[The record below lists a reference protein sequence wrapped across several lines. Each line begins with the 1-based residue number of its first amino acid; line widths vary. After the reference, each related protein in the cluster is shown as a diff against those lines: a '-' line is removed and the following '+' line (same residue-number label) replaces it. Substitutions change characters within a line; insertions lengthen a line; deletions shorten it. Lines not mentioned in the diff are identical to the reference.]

1 MVVSNQHENK
11 KGDQFQGF
19 GVECQPFIKSEED
32 IMGRRRV
39 PGMAGT
45 PTGWAMLTPP
55 IWHRVVSNKLGYLH
69 KKPAINLK
77 LLTKKKITKKYDMFI
92 LKLLNEN

>member
-39 PGMAGT
+39 PRLAGT

-55 IWHRVVSNKLGYLH
+55 IWHRVVSTKLGYLH
-69 KKPAINLK
+69 KKTVINLK
-77 LLTKKKITKKYDMFI
+77 KCKKKKVIWDF
-92 LKLLNEN
+92 LR

>member
-39 PGMAGT
+39 PRLALGRYT
-45 PTGWAMLTPP
+45 Y
-55 IWHRVVSNKLGYLH
+55 RVSNVDPTNLTQGGLH
-69 KKPAINLK
+69 
-77 LLTKKKITKKYDMFI
+77 
-92 LKLLNEN
+92 

>member
-1 MVVSNQHENK
+1 MMPMMIISWNAKSLIHYGVEITKYYWNFMVVQNQHENK

-45 PTGWAMLTPP
+45 PTG
-55 IWHRVVSNKLGYLH
+55 
-69 KKPAINLK
+69 
-77 LLTKKKITKKYDMFI
+77 
-92 LKLLNEN
+92 